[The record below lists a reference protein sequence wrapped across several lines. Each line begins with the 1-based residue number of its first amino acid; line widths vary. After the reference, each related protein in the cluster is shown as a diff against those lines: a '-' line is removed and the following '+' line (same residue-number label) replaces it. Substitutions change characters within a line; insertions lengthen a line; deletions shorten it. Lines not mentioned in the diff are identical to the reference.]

1 MVKNLTGGSKSKQ
14 MGRKF
19 VSAPVDR
26 KIRLIQEEG
35 ESYAVVTKLLGNG
48 MFYANDT
55 EGKERICVMRNKF
68 RGKGKRD
75 NTVSLGTWVMIG
87 IRDFDSSDKPK
98 FDLLEV
104 YTDIEKQKLKRSG
117 DPKFLLLK
125 SEYDNVN
132 DSKNKTNPIDDDEI
146 AFGNDDTEKYKE
158 LMETVS
164 AVQKTSGSND
174 ANTGMS
180 NQNVVMDDGEYVDV
194 DDI

>member
-1 MVKNLTGGSKSKQ
+1 MVKNLTGGNKSKQ

-35 ESYAVVTKLLGNG
+35 ELYAVVTKLLGSG

-55 EGKERICVMRNKF
+55 ESKERLCVMRNKF

-87 IRDFDSSDKPK
+87 KRDFDSSDKPK

-132 DSKNKTNPIDDDEI
+132 ESKTNQADDDEI

-158 LMETVS
+158 LMETVA
-164 AVQKTSGSND
+164 AVQKTSGGND
-174 ANTGMS
+174 ANTVMS

>member
-1 MVKNLTGGSKSKQ
+1 MVKNLNGGKKSKQ

-35 ESYAVVTKLLGNG
+35 ELYAVVTKLLGNG

-55 EGKERICVMRNKF
+55 EGKERLCVMRNKF

-87 IRDFDSSDKPK
+87 KRDFDSSEKPK
-98 FDLLEV
+98 YDLLEV

-125 SEYDNVN
+125 NEDDNTNNSKLN
-132 DSKNKTNPIDDDEI
+132 DEVMFD
-146 AFGNDDTEKYKE
+146 NDDTEKYKE
-158 LMETVS
+158 LMETV
-164 AVQKTSGSND
+164 AAIQKASGND
-174 ANTGMS
+174 ANTVIS
-180 NQNVVMDDGEYVDV
+180 KQTITMDDGDYVDV

>member
-1 MVKNLTGGSKSKQ
+1 MVKNLNGGKKSKQ

-35 ESYAVVTKLLGNG
+35 ELYAVVTKLLGSG

-55 EGKERICVMRNKF
+55 EGKERLCVMRNKF

-87 IRDFDSSDKPK
+87 KRDFDSSEKPK

-117 DPKFLLLK
+117 DPMFLLLK

-132 DSKNKTNPIDDDEI
+132 ESNQDDEVD
-146 AFGNDDTEKYKE
+146 FENDDTEKYKE
-158 LMETVS
+158 LMEAVAT
-164 AVQKTSGSND
+164 VQKTSGND
-174 ANTGMS
+174 ANTVIS
-180 NQNVVMDDGEYVDV
+180 KQTVVMDDGDYVDV

>member
-1 MVKNLTGGSKSKQ
+1 MVKNLTGGNKSKQ

-55 EGKERICVMRNKF
+55 EGKERLCVMRNKF

-87 IRDFDSSDKPK
+87 KRDFDSYEKPK

-132 DSKNKTNPIDDDEI
+132 ESNQDNEVDFE
-146 AFGNDDTEKYKE
+146 NDDTEKYKE

-164 AVQKTSGSND
+164 AVQKTSGGNH
-174 ANTGMS
+174 ANTVMS
-180 NQNVVMDDGEYVDV
+180 KQNVIMDDGEYVDV

>member
-1 MVKNLTGGSKSKQ
+1 MVKNLTGGNKSKQ

-55 EGKERICVMRNKF
+55 EAKERLCVMRNKF

-75 NTVSLGTWVMIG
+75 NNVSLGTWVMIG
-87 IRDFDSSDKPK
+87 KRDFDSSDKPK

-117 DPKFLLLK
+117 DPMFLLLK
-125 SEYDNVN
+125 SEYDNTK
-132 DSKNKTNPIDDDEI
+132 DSNQDDDV

-158 LMETVS
+158 LMETVA
-164 AVQKTSGSND
+164 AVQKTSGND
-174 ANTGMS
+174 ANTVIS
-180 NQNVVMDDGEYVDV
+180 KQTVVMDDGEYVDV